1 MHINILLILAFLF
14 LLGYLNKVLAP
25 KLNIP
30 EVTGYVVIGVVTSF
44 VASLFLDRNIFD
56 LVLDRIEV
64 ISSIALAIIGFSIG
78 VELKWSSIKKL
89 GKSIFLIVS
98 LETGLTFLLVFGVL
112 KFFSY
117 ETYTSLLLGAVASA
131 TAPAATVS
139 VIRQYKAKGELT
151 SAILAVVGIDDAFA
165 LTIYVIAASFAKS
178 LINGTEIS
186 LSMTALKVFISI
198 VASLGIGVLFSLL
211 YLAILRKIK
220 DNDTIEMLLV
230 AFLLLL
236 LGVSEMLHISELL
249 TVMTFGAVIANTS
262 KVIAKKSEGIVEK
275 FTNLLVG
282 GFFIA
287 GGAHLDTKMIPSV
300 FLIGLVYFGTRAI
313 GKIVGANLGA
323 IIGKAPVNIKKYIG
337 FTLLPQVGVALALA
351 IAIKKEFSG
360 VLTKGEDLGYF
371 VFNILLFTTLIT
383 EFVGPILTKG
393 VLKKVEEIDKV
404 R

>member
-1 MHINILLILAFLF
+1 MHINILLILALLF
-14 LLGYLNKVLAP
+14 LLGYINKILAP

-44 VASLFLDRNIFD
+44 ITSLFLERNIFD
-56 LVLDRIEV
+56 IVLDRIEV

-78 VELKWSSIKKL
+78 VELKWTSIKKL
-89 GKSIFLIVS
+89 GKSIFFIVA
-98 LETGLTFLLVFGVL
+98 LETGLTFLLVFGIL

-165 LTIYVIAASFAKS
+165 LTIYVIAASFANS
-178 LINGTEIS
+178 LINGTEIT
-186 LSMTALKVFISI
+186 LGVTALKVFASI
-198 VASLGIGVLFSLL
+198 VASVGIGALFSFV
-211 YLAILRKIK
+211 YLGILRKIK

-236 LGVSEMLHISELL
+236 LGISEMIHISELL
-249 TVMTFGAVIANTS
+249 TVMTFGAVIANAS

-282 GFFIA
+282 GFFYSRRSSSRYKN
-287 GGAHLDTKMIPSV
+287 DTKCIYNR
-300 FLIGLVYFGTRAI
+300 F
-313 GKIVGANLGA
+313 
-323 IIGKAPVNIKKYIG
+323 
-337 FTLLPQVGVALALA
+337 
-351 IAIKKEFSG
+351 G
-360 VLTKGEDLGYF
+360 VLW
-371 VFNILLFTTLIT
+371 N
-383 EFVGPILTKG
+383 
-393 VLKKVEEIDKV
+393 
-404 R
+404 